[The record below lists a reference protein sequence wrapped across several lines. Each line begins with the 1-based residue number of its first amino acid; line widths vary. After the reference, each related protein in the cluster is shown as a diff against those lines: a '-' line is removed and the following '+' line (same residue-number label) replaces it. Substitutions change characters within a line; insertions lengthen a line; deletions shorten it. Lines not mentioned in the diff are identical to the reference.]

1 MSGAWIF
8 TILLAIFAAT
18 SPGMG
23 LAYVLGALTYMASYF
38 VWLPIEKLVGPK
50 FLTDAWPFWISSA
63 IFAAAVSKATMF
75 PGRSFSIERGGDG
88 RFSLDL
94 GLSTVRMGSRRS
106 SARQDVPVIARYW
119 ISN

>member
-8 TILLAIFAAT
+8 TALLALFAAT

-23 LAYVLGALTYMASYF
+23 LAYVLGVLTYMASSF
-38 VWLPIEKLVGPK
+38 VWLPIEKLVGPR

-75 PGRSFSIERGGDG
+75 PGKSFSIERGGTVVFLSIWG
-88 RFSLDL
+88 YLLFGWALVAAPHGKMFPSLPAIGFS
-94 GLSTVRMGSRRS
+94 S
-106 SARQDVPVIARYW
+106 
-119 ISN
+119 